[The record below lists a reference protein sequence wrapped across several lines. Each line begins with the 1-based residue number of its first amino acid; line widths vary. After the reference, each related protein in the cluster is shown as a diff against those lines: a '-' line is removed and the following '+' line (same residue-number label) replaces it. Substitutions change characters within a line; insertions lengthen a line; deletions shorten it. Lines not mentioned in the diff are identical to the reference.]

1 MLNKGEE
8 DFSCGKT
15 EACHFWNCTLHLR
28 ENKDIKIITMEA
40 AKAADVKKGISVLWE
55 SLQCP
60 ICLDILTAPVSTKCD
75 HQFCK
80 FCISKLLSNTK
91 QNKANC
97 PVCKSKITKRSLQE
111 SPKFQR
117 LVTGLQGM
125 ILAYE
130 NDTGTNYFTGLSRQ
144 TQQPHV
150 ADIKNAQHHKEQS
163 DENASRM
170 EDDNEDLPKSYSS
183 TRAAQD
189 GFARLMGLEDT
200 SPLTTEID
208 GLDSGLGEAPPTC
221 DKKMYSPR
229 KLEKV
234 SFQPALIPDKDEH
247 PHLQTPSKKKHKK
260 VLEPDK
266 ILDQKQKKSLEKVA
280 EWLMKVPSEQSLEL
294 ENLDEDGDDSDSC
307 SSTSTIDLGLLH
319 CESNPMRARGKALED
334 QVFGAIYKRQRRG
347 KGIVKPIEAALEM
360 VCLNHSDKNTS
371 EDKSREDKEEVHSIR
386 AQEQNTSSNILKE
399 EIAVLEDCGGIVEPT
414 HMSEND
420 QNNKDEVPHLVSD
433 IGQQQPETI
442 AKRTRSSLQQ
452 VDCDLLKCTQKKPED
467 SGKKKIAQ
475 RGSKGIK
482 SEKSKSARMSKPL
495 VLVTVEKLDTSPKI
509 RPQSEKVEVHIENYP
524 SSGDQEVPLGRC
536 TRKSRRLQVF
546 TKEDDKKETSRFNVP
561 EKQHNSKYP
570 NFECEILDNI
580 KSQNCKYQTQQANRN
595 GCIYNQGIQEIE
607 NMDSGERASSLRS
620 EEDTKTSLSEV
631 QNTEILSETP
641 RCVAVFPSCAELAP
655 AEPTNQPPNTVQ
667 LVTELAE
674 KEREQQNDSEQDTEQ
689 LVRSFKAT
697 KRKSF
702 HLGTGPNMKR
712 SHLLVHENTQSPG
725 TEENE
730 NYYESLPKQVQP
742 VMAKITNSQVLI
754 DSQNMSGSDLISP
767 SCSPS
772 LTRKALGLQSRCS
785 VEVGNCV
792 LGNSASSPLSPNN
805 ESKHV
810 VQSSSPLILTKG
822 NSTICFATEKPSQ
835 ISESK
840 TDFIM
845 MKETR
850 GNTSLHSFNGSTAEE
865 LLDAQSSLT
874 PDGLGM
880 PVPEVTYSQGS
891 RELSRCRKRTKSQK
905 LDSSSDCTEEEFPCF
920 SKILNKT
927 APPGANPP
935 ASPSLDCVNSSQASV
950 DLFDMP
956 NECAINNVE
965 SSQFSS
971 EVLVTQQK
979 IEMKKELV
987 RLEKLMA
994 LVTEVLHEKETS
1006 PAKNIQNKT
1015 NLSSKITGSDADK
1028 LRPNVQDEDFNQE
1041 TFPEEALEP
1050 NTRYSDAPPSGSKHS
1065 RTTEMNSRTSN
1076 TVGLSSAA
1084 KTDGSPSAGH
1094 EDKENNKPE
1103 GDRSQAKMLLV
1114 TSGLGASEQ
1123 ITVKKFAKRIGA
1135 VVVSQVTPEVTHIV
1149 MHTDEQLV
1157 CERTLK
1163 YFLGIAGRKWVVS
1176 FQWISECFK
1185 QKKLLN
1191 ESSFEVRGD
1200 VVNGSNHQGPM
1211 KARTTGDNN
1220 LLMKDFNICF
1230 QGPFTDMT
1238 TAEMELMV
1246 ELCGATVVKDPLLL
1260 HSKPTHHQLII
1271 VQSGSESYK
1280 SLSRKATVVTRGWLL
1295 DTVATYTI
1303 QNFRTYRAD
1312 LRAA

>member
-1 MLNKGEE
+1 MRCVSCCYLSTTFGGANRGGYRAMLNKGEE

-60 ICLDILTAPVSTKCD
+60 IC
-75 HQFCK
+75 
-80 FCISKLLSNTK
+80 
-91 QNKANC
+91 
-97 PVCKSKITKRSLQE
+97 
-111 SPKFQR
+111 
-117 LVTGLQGM
+117 
-125 ILAYE
+125 
-130 NDTGTNYFTGLSRQ
+130 
-144 TQQPHV
+144 V

-163 DENASRM
+163 DENASCT

-307 SSTSTIDLGLLH
+307 SSTSTIDLGLLR

-386 AQEQNTSSNILKE
+386 EQEQNTSSNILKE

-1015 NLSSKITGSDADK
+1015 NLSSKITD
-1028 LRPNVQDEDFNQE
+1028 
-1041 TFPEEALEP
+1041 
-1050 NTRYSDAPPSGSKHS
+1050 
-1065 RTTEMNSRTSN
+1065 SRTSN

-1163 YFLGIAGRKWVVS
+1163 YFLGIAGRKWVS
-1176 FQWISECFK
+1176 T
-1185 QKKLLN
+1185 
-1191 ESSFEVRGD
+1191 FEVRGD

-1238 TAEMELMV
+1238 TGKSAQQGWLQLVTGNVANRINPSLLLLRVISETDSLLVCVTVAEMELMV

-1280 SLSRKATVVTRGWLL
+1280 
-1295 DTVATYTI
+1295 
-1303 QNFRTYRAD
+1303 
-1312 LRAA
+1312 

>member
-1 MLNKGEE
+1 MRCVSCCYLSTTFGGANRGGYRAMLNKGEE

-130 NDTGTNYFTGLSRQ
+130 NDTGTNCKSS
-144 TQQPHV
+144 P
-150 ADIKNAQHHKEQS
+150 QS
-163 DENASRM
+163 
-170 EDDNEDLPKSYSS
+170 
-183 TRAAQD
+183 
-189 GFARLMGLEDT
+189 
-200 SPLTTEID
+200 
-208 GLDSGLGEAPPTC
+208 
-221 DKKMYSPR
+221 
-229 KLEKV
+229 
-234 SFQPALIPDKDEH
+234 
-247 PHLQTPSKKKHKK
+247 SK
-260 VLEPDK
+260 
-266 ILDQKQKKSLEKVA
+266 QKQKKSLEKVA

-319 CESNPMRARGKALED
+319 
-334 QVFGAIYKRQRRG
+334 
-347 KGIVKPIEAALEM
+347 
-360 VCLNHSDKNTS
+360 
-371 EDKSREDKEEVHSIR
+371 
-386 AQEQNTSSNILKE
+386 
-399 EIAVLEDCGGIVEPT
+399 
-414 HMSEND
+414 
-420 QNNKDEVPHLVSD
+420 
-433 IGQQQPETI
+433 
-442 AKRTRSSLQQ
+442 
-452 VDCDLLKCTQKKPED
+452 
-467 SGKKKIAQ
+467 
-475 RGSKGIK
+475 
-482 SEKSKSARMSKPL
+482 
-495 VLVTVEKLDTSPKI
+495 
-509 RPQSEKVEVHIENYP
+509 
-524 SSGDQEVPLGRC
+524 
-536 TRKSRRLQVF
+536 
-546 TKEDDKKETSRFNVP
+546 
-561 EKQHNSKYP
+561 
-570 NFECEILDNI
+570 
-580 KSQNCKYQTQQANRN
+580 
-595 GCIYNQGIQEIE
+595 
-607 NMDSGERASSLRS
+607 
-620 EEDTKTSLSEV
+620 
-631 QNTEILSETP
+631 
-641 RCVAVFPSCAELAP
+641 
-655 AEPTNQPPNTVQ
+655 
-667 LVTELAE
+667 
-674 KEREQQNDSEQDTEQ
+674 
-689 LVRSFKAT
+689 
-697 KRKSF
+697 
-702 HLGTGPNMKR
+702 
-712 SHLLVHENTQSPG
+712 
-725 TEENE
+725 
-730 NYYESLPKQVQP
+730 
-742 VMAKITNSQVLI
+742 
-754 DSQNMSGSDLISP
+754 
-767 SCSPS
+767 
-772 LTRKALGLQSRCS
+772 
-785 VEVGNCV
+785 
-792 LGNSASSPLSPNN
+792 
-805 ESKHV
+805 
-810 VQSSSPLILTKG
+810 
-822 NSTICFATEKPSQ
+822 
-835 ISESK
+835 
-840 TDFIM
+840 
-845 MKETR
+845 
-850 GNTSLHSFNGSTAEE
+850 
-865 LLDAQSSLT
+865 
-874 PDGLGM
+874 
-880 PVPEVTYSQGS
+880 
-891 RELSRCRKRTKSQK
+891 
-905 LDSSSDCTEEEFPCF
+905 
-920 SKILNKT
+920 
-927 APPGANPP
+927 
-935 ASPSLDCVNSSQASV
+935 
-950 DLFDMP
+950 
-956 NECAINNVE
+956 CAINNVE

>member
-1 MLNKGEE
+1 
-8 DFSCGKT
+8 
-15 EACHFWNCTLHLR
+15 
-28 ENKDIKIITMEA
+28 ITMEA

-111 SPKFQR
+111 SPGFQR

-130 NDTGTNYFTGLSRQ
+130 NDTGTNSFSIDFSR
-144 TQQPHV
+144 
-150 ADIKNAQHHKEQS
+150 
-163 DENASRM
+163 
-170 EDDNEDLPKSYSS
+170 
-183 TRAAQD
+183 
-189 GFARLMGLEDT
+189 
-200 SPLTTEID
+200 
-208 GLDSGLGEAPPTC
+208 
-221 DKKMYSPR
+221 
-229 KLEKV
+229 
-234 SFQPALIPDKDEH
+234 
-247 PHLQTPSKKKHKK
+247 
-260 VLEPDK
+260 
-266 ILDQKQKKSLEKVA
+266 
-280 EWLMKVPSEQSLEL
+280 
-294 ENLDEDGDDSDSC
+294 
-307 SSTSTIDLGLLH
+307 
-319 CESNPMRARGKALED
+319 
-334 QVFGAIYKRQRRG
+334 
-347 KGIVKPIEAALEM
+347 
-360 VCLNHSDKNTS
+360 NTS

-386 AQEQNTSSNILKE
+386 E
-399 EIAVLEDCGGIVEPT
+399 
-414 HMSEND
+414 
-420 QNNKDEVPHLVSD
+420 
-433 IGQQQPETI
+433 
-442 AKRTRSSLQQ
+442 
-452 VDCDLLKCTQKKPED
+452 
-467 SGKKKIAQ
+467 
-475 RGSKGIK
+475 
-482 SEKSKSARMSKPL
+482 
-495 VLVTVEKLDTSPKI
+495 
-509 RPQSEKVEVHIENYP
+509 
-524 SSGDQEVPLGRC
+524 
-536 TRKSRRLQVF
+536 
-546 TKEDDKKETSRFNVP
+546 
-561 EKQHNSKYP
+561 
-570 NFECEILDNI
+570 
-580 KSQNCKYQTQQANRN
+580 
-595 GCIYNQGIQEIE
+595 
-607 NMDSGERASSLRS
+607 SSLRKMTRKKHQDSMSQKNNTIQNTPTLNVKYWIISNHKIVNTKHNKQTEMDVFIIKVSKS

-641 RCVAVFPSCAELAP
+641 RCVAVFP
-655 AEPTNQPPNTVQ
+655 
-667 LVTELAE
+667 
-674 KEREQQNDSEQDTEQ
+674 R
-689 LVRSFKAT
+689 
-697 KRKSF
+697 
-702 HLGTGPNMKR
+702 
-712 SHLLVHENTQSPG
+712 
-725 TEENE
+725 
-730 NYYESLPKQVQP
+730 
-742 VMAKITNSQVLI
+742 
-754 DSQNMSGSDLISP
+754 
-767 SCSPS
+767 
-772 LTRKALGLQSRCS
+772 
-785 VEVGNCV
+785 
-792 LGNSASSPLSPNN
+792 
-805 ESKHV
+805 
-810 VQSSSPLILTKG
+810 LTKG

-880 PVPEVTYSQGS
+880 PVPE
-891 RELSRCRKRTKSQK
+891 
-905 LDSSSDCTEEEFPCF
+905 
-920 SKILNKT
+920 
-927 APPGANPP
+927 
-935 ASPSLDCVNSSQASV
+935 
-950 DLFDMP
+950 
-956 NECAINNVE
+956 

-1015 NLSSKITGSDADK
+1015 NLSSKITDLFSLKKTSGGKKKKKKKKDRHVQQGNVPENPEAGLVYLCSTIQTQGSYTTHTEHLNTSQLQITSYNRQLVSQNKPQKDTGRHDRNKHYYNRTSLQYLVIAVSDK
-1028 LRPNVQDEDFNQE
+1028 LKSYSRYITITSAEGSCSLSFALSLNEFYRE

-1065 RTTEMNSRTSN
+1065 RTTEFPKDSRTSN

-1191 ESSFEVRGD
+1191 ESTFEVRGD

-1303 QNFRTYRAD
+1303 QDFRTYRAD
-1312 LRAA
+1312 